1 MFKKVSPY
9 IGEYKKYTV
18 FAVICM
24 SLGIVASVLPYF
36 FVYQLLGPLLRGEE
50 LTSQYA
56 LIRIAAILVCEILF
70 AVLYVQG
77 LTFSHISA
85 YNTLKNL
92 RTSLQGKLEKQP
104 LGNIKDIGTGRLK
117 KVFIDDIDQIEL
129 LLAHAIPEGIANI
142 FIPVLIIVI
151 MFVANWKLGLLS
163 MVPIVVGLFAMG
175 MMMKAG
181 YSQMNAYYESAT
193 KMNNTIIEYV
203 NGMEV
208 VKVFNKD
215 GDSYKRFGEVV
226 RNYRDFTIKW
236 FKVCWPWMAT
246 YTSVLPCLVILIL
259 PIGSLMVLSGA
270 ITLDKLVFVICL
282 SFAVGPSFLKALNF
296 AGKFPQLDYKITELE
311 KLLEHPPLK
320 EGKAGF
326 EGQNLY
332 IEYKD
337 VRFSYKDAEVLHG
350 INLSFRQGET
360 TALVGESGSG
370 KSTLA
375 KLLVH
380 YYDLDGGA
388 ISIGGQDITDMSLE
402 ALNEKVAYVAQ
413 EQFLF
418 NTSIYEN
425 ILLGR
430 PGASRQEVLEAAERA
445 QCNEFLERLPD
456 GIDTK
461 TGDGGKML
469 SGGERQR
476 VALARAILK
485 NAPVIVLDEATAFMD
500 PENEEKMNAAIDEI
514 IKDKT
519 VVVIAHRLSTIKNA
533 DKICVMKEGM
543 CIAEGSHDELLEK
556 SQEYSNL
563 WNASVSAST
572 WKIRG

>member
-311 KLLEHPPLK
+311 KCISDGIVDILSIEERFLRLKKASSLMPVTLQEKAEFIISTLETAYLQMIDFSEK
-320 EGKAGF
+320 ENYLRQVLMDNHDKK
-326 EGQNLY
+326 NY
-332 IEYKD
+332 
-337 VRFSYKDAEVLHG
+337 VLHSNY
-350 INLSFRQGET
+350 IVLNNFPTLFLLLLQYNSNQLSYNFQFEYIDIFH
-360 TALVGESGSG
+360 
-370 KSTLA
+370 
-375 KLLVH
+375 LVH
-380 YYDLDGGA
+380 N
-388 ISIGGQDITDMSLE
+388 SH
-402 ALNEKVAYVAQ
+402 NYVY
-413 EQFLF
+413 EILIYFYFQFLYLD
-418 NTSIYEN
+418 SIF
-425 ILLGR
+425 L
-430 PGASRQEVLEAAERA
+430 VL
-445 QCNEFLERLPD
+445 NY
-456 GIDTK
+456 
-461 TGDGGKML
+461 ML
-469 SGGERQR
+469 F
-476 VALARAILK
+476 
-485 NAPVIVLDEATAFMD
+485 DF
-500 PENEEKMNAAIDEI
+500 
-514 IKDKT
+514 
-519 VVVIAHRLSTIKNA
+519 
-533 DKICVMKEGM
+533 
-543 CIAEGSHDELLEK
+543 
-556 SQEYSNL
+556 
-563 WNASVSAST
+563 
-572 WKIRG
+572 

>member
-9 IGEYKKYTV
+9 IGKYKKYTV
-18 FAVICM
+18 LAAVLMCI
-24 SLGIVASVLPYF
+24 GILASILPYF
-36 FVYQLLGPLLRGEE
+36 FLYQLLGPLTRGEVLE
-50 LTSQYA
+50 A
-56 LIRIAAILVCEILF
+56 RF
-70 AVLYVQG
+70 AVLRIVYILICEVLYGILYTKG
-77 LTFSHISA
+77 LIYSHISA

-104 LGNIKDIGTGRLK
+104 LGNIMDIGTGRLK

-142 FIPVLIIVI
+142 FIPILIIVL
-151 MFVANWKLGLLS
+151 MFVSNWKLGLLS
-163 MVPIVVGLFAMG
+163 LVPIVVGMLAMG

-181 YSQMNAYYESAT
+181 FAQMNDYYESAS
-193 KMNNTIIEYV
+193 KMNNTIIEYI

-215 GDSYKRFGEVV
+215 GESYKRFGEMV

-236 FKVCWPWMAT
+236 FKVCWPWMAI
-246 YTSVLPCLVILIL
+246 YSSVLPCLVLLIL
-259 PIGSLMVLSGA
+259 PVGSLMVLGGM
-270 ITLDKLVFVICL
+270 ITLDKLVLVICM

-296 AGKFPQLDYKITELE
+296 AGKFPQLDYKINELE

-320 EGKAGF
+320 ERDAEFSGY
-326 EGQNLY
+326 NL
-332 IEYKD
+332 D
-337 VRFSYKDAEVLHG
+337 VEFNDVHFSYKEAEVLHG
-350 INLSFRQGET
+350 ISLKLSQGKT

-380 YYDLDGGA
+380 YYDIDSGS
-388 ISIGGQDITDMSLE
+388 ITIGGQDITDMSLR

-418 NTSIYEN
+418 NTTIYDN
-425 ILLGR
+425 ILLGKPDADR
-430 PGASRQEVLEAAERA
+430 SEVLKAAERA
-445 QCNEFLERLPD
+445 QCNEFLERLPK
-456 GIDTK
+456 GIDTAA
-461 TGDGGKML
+461 GDGGKML

-485 NAPVIVLDEATAFMD
+485 NAPIIVLDEATAFMD

-514 IKDKT
+514 VRDKT
-519 VVVIAHRLSTIKNA
+519 VIVIAHRLSTIKNA
-533 DKICVMKEGM
+533 DKICVMKDGNLLVSGTHE
-543 CIAEGSHDELLEK
+543 ELLQT
-556 SQEYSNL
+556 SGEYAKL

-572 WKIRG
+572 WKIRD